1 MNLVFVAG
9 LVSTWAM
16 VGLIWTMQLVHYPML
31 AAYSAV
37 EPATA
42 VADHQ
47 RRITPI
53 VGPLM
58 AVEAVTALTL
68 LVSRPETLTVLS
80 AWIAA
85 LLLGVALLSTAVIQV
100 PLHTRL
106 AAGHDRRAASRLIST
121 NWIRTVAWTG
131 RAVVLAMAAAT

>member
-68 LVSRPETLTVLS
+68 LVSRPK
-80 AWIAA
+80 
-85 LLLGVALLSTAVIQV
+85 
-100 PLHTRL
+100 H
-106 AAGHDRRAASRLIST
+106 
-121 NWIRTVAWTG
+121 
-131 RAVVLAMAAAT
+131 